1 MWVFTNTA
9 FVSAVCHRTQ
19 PGMLMVR
26 ARLQGDLENFLASDG
41 APLTVEET
49 ADADYR
55 YRCTVPVPV
64 FAAALEKAARSVDY
78 DNFKGSIDPSDRQ
91 RHDAYLDV
99 WAVMHRV
106 QVEGTRKS

>member
-9 FVSAVCHRTQ
+9 FVSAVQHRTQ
-19 PGMLMVR
+19 PGMMMVR
-26 ARLQGDLENFLASDG
+26 ARLQGDLEDFLASDG
-41 APLTVEET
+41 SRLTVEET

-78 DNFKGSIDPSDRQ
+78 DNFKGSIDRADRK
-91 RHDAYLDV
+91 RHHAYLDV
-99 WAVMHRV
+99 WVAMHRA
-106 QVEGTRKS
+106 QDRAQMS